1 MRLPLALLSGFLL
14 LAACGSDTSPT
25 MDISGT
31 ANGDADGDR
40 SGQADGAGPSPD
52 GHPAGCKSDKEC
64 DSGICL
70 KAMADGVCA
79 EFCDG
84 QGGCPYEGWGCFPTY
99 DKSGPFQALCLPV
112 EGVLCTPCASDA
124 DCTTLDGSFGALCLP
139 VEDQGHF
146 CGYPCIAHT
155 DCPEGYVC
163 KAFELPD
170 GKLAGQCRPK
180 GVQCVCNE
188 VGKRLS
194 WTVPCGF
201 ENEAGTCSGET
212 VCPPAGAAVCSA
224 PVPEVDE
231 CNGFDD
237 DCNGVVD
244 DGPTIGEECGHS
256 NKGEC
261 RKGVIAC
268 VDGEEICDG
277 AVMPVDEICDGK
289 DNDCDWETDEDYP
302 EQMQPCGTDVGA
314 CMPGTSLCQGGTLLC
329 IDPVGPTEEIC
340 DAKDN
345 DCDGKTDEEL
355 PGAGEPCGSDVG
367 ECEPGA
373 MACLGGVWSC
383 EGGVLPDTE
392 ICDGKDTDCD
402 GEVDPLPCADDP
414 VLYYR
419 FEEDDAVVDSSGN
432 GLSGTIGGAV
442 TLGGEGRYGKGAA
455 LSQYASIK
463 ASFGDGLLVAPP
475 LSIQLWARAATPPDT
490 GTPFQLARVG
500 GAQDKGQAL
509 LGTDFELIPTA
520 STQWSAAPLAALTHD
535 LFLPLGRWTHLGLV
549 WTKDDLSLYRDGKLV
564 ATAALQGAPLQ
575 AQSAISEL
583 LLGHIAGSGGRGFTG
598 SIDEV
603 AVYGAAI
610 DFAQDGDGDG
620 TPDVVDNCVAVV
632 NAVQSDCDGDGIG
645 DACDSDTEDG
655 DGDGV
660 ADACDNCPNKAN
672 PGQVDNDPGIPQG
685 TYWDVDT
692 FETGPGGADEW
703 NCRNGIDPAITNQQA
718 FTGSY
723 GLSFPTSMGRA
734 FELAPWCSG
743 CPEGACSANFE
754 AGQSSGYKSD
764 EYPYLCMAYRMPAG
778 TSANMLIH
786 VTGTGWR
793 SITISQ
799 TELPCKAPRV
809 ATWYPVALDGKWHH
823 KCIDLD
829 AQLDASLGAKNHEIQ
844 AIIMHPGGWSCTQ
857 KEVGGA
863 FHIDDFRVSKEPVS
877 PWDGVGNACD
887 NCPGVYNPGQKDSDG
902 NGIGDACE

>member
-419 FEEDDAVVDSSGN
+419 FEEDRRRGHAGGRRSLRQG
-432 GLSGTIGGAV
+432 GGTESV
-442 TLGGEGRYGKGAA
+442 CLH
-455 LSQYASIK
+455 Q
-463 ASFGDGLLVAPP
+463 GLLRRRPAGRPPP
-475 LSIQLWARAATPPDT
+475 LHP
-490 GTPFQLARVG
+490 
-500 GAQDKGQAL
+500 AL
-509 LGTDFELIPTA
+509 
-520 STQWSAAPLAALTHD
+520 
-535 LFLPLGRWTHLGLV
+535 
-549 WTKDDLSLYRDGKLV
+549 
-564 ATAALQGAPLQ
+564 
-575 AQSAISEL
+575 
-583 LLGHIAGSGGRGFTG
+583 
-598 SIDEV
+598 
-603 AVYGAAI
+603 
-610 DFAQDGDGDG
+610 
-620 TPDVVDNCVAVV
+620 
-632 NAVQSDCDGDGIG
+632 
-645 DACDSDTEDG
+645 
-655 DGDGV
+655 
-660 ADACDNCPNKAN
+660 
-672 PGQVDNDPGIPQG
+672 
-685 TYWDVDT
+685 
-692 FETGPGGADEW
+692 GPGGHAPRHRDALPARPRRRGPGQGPGPPG
-703 NCRNGIDPAITNQQA
+703 NRLRAHSHSIDPVVCRPPRPSPRTVD
-718 FTGSY
+718 
-723 GLSFPTSMGRA
+723 P
-734 FELAPWCSG
+734 P
-743 CPEGACSANFE
+743 GA
-754 AGQSSGYKSD
+754 
-764 EYPYLCMAYRMPAG
+764 R
-778 TSANMLIH
+778 
-786 VTGTGWR
+786 
-793 SITISQ
+793 
-799 TELPCKAPRV
+799 
-809 ATWYPVALDGKWHH
+809 LDQG
-823 KCIDLD
+823 
-829 AQLDASLGAKNHEIQ
+829 
-844 AIIMHPGGWSCTQ
+844 
-857 KEVGGA
+857 
-863 FHIDDFRVSKEPVS
+863 
-877 PWDGVGNACD
+877 
-887 NCPGVYNPGQKDSDG
+887 
-902 NGIGDACE
+902 